1 MCSFGREK
9 PAAMKIFTLTFVL
22 WAFISNC
29 FCQGEVPVHNYY
41 TTGAL
46 EFLPNGTLA
55 EGANRIAYS
64 REYKKADPKLDPEEW
79 YEQPGHPE
87 KMRGFVSDAV
97 LFFDWWL
104 LNDTPEERYKFN
116 WTNSGYFELLVQK
129 KDAMFPEIVRIN
141 RADLEKYPNLLERFD
156 NIKPI
161 ELVFQLDFRS
171 ADIED
176 QAYWDFRHKYN
187 IMEDL
192 GSAGYSVNYSR
203 TLDGDMILYQYN
215 AERYRWTSRGITL
228 NGWDGFLN
236 FNYDKYKDK
245 RSRLIELF
253 RLGQKIAFSS
263 FYIKKITWEMADF
276 AYIVR
281 KYQEYEKGIDKPTAE
296 DVEKAPITAKKAGGD
311 LWDDTET
318 VDTETEP
325 FLDPTSGKYGIQTK
339 KKRSVVQPKYDYL
352 VQSTDGMNYLAS
364 IGNTAYLLNR
374 MGTVINSKTFPSIHS
389 LSNDMSVIITAE
401 SDKIEG
407 TRCYIHYEQYESMLP
422 GKGGMQKGY
431 GVGEDNMY
439 LLVESSDDDRTQAQK
454 DADKAAWAEE
464 KRRLIQNA
472 SQRFE
477 SMGYKKY

>member
-1 MCSFGREK
+1 
-9 PAAMKIFTLTFVL
+9 MKVFLMSISLWTTIFSCLSQGQVPINNYFV
-22 WAFISNC
+22 S
-29 FCQGEVPVHNYY
+29 
-41 TTGAL
+41 GAL
-46 EFLPNGTLA
+46 EFLPDGTLA

-64 REYKKADPKLDPEEW
+64 REYKKADPKLDPNEW

-97 LFFDWWL
+97 LFFEWWL
-104 LNDTPEERYKFN
+104 LTDTPEERYKFN

-129 KDAMFPEIVRIN
+129 KDAMFPEIIRIN
-141 RADLEKYPNLLERFD
+141 RSDLEKYPNLQERFD

-176 QAYWDFRHKYN
+176 QPYWDFRHKYN

-215 AERYRWTSRGITL
+215 AERYRWTSRGIPL

-253 RLGQKIAFSS
+253 RLGNQIAFSS

-325 FLDPTSGKYGIQTK
+325 FLDPTSRKFGIQTK
-339 KKRSVVQPKYDYL
+339 KKRSVVQPKYDQM

-364 IGNTAYLLNR
+364 IGNTVYLLNR
-374 MGTVINSKTFPSIHS
+374 MGTVINTKTYPSIRS
-389 LSNDMSVIITAE
+389 LNGDMSVTISMEDEDISGTIWYVRYGE
-401 SDKIEG
+401 S
-407 TRCYIHYEQYESMLP
+407 ESMLP
-422 GKGGMQKGY
+422 GKGGIEKYFSMNQRM
-431 GVGEDNMY
+431 V
-439 LLVESSDDDRTQAQK
+439 LFVENTELTYAEREAQNAEYDRREREEK
-454 DADKAAWAEE
+454 EKAAN
-464 KRRLIQNA
+464 KFR
-472 SQRFE
+472 

>member
-1 MCSFGREK
+1 
-9 PAAMKIFTLTFVL
+9 MKIFTLIAISVAFTFTGL
-22 WAFISNC
+22 S
-29 FCQGEVPVHNYY
+29 QGQVPINNFFVS
-41 TTGAL
+41 GAL
-46 EFLPNGTLA
+46 EFLPDGTLA

-64 REYKKADPKLDPEEW
+64 REYKKADPKLDPNEW

-97 LFFDWWL
+97 LFFEWWL

-116 WTNSGYFELLVQK
+116 WTNSGYFELLIQK

-141 RADLEKYPNLLERFD
+141 RSDLEKYPNLLERFD

-161 ELVFQLDFRS
+161 ELEFQLDFRS

-176 QAYWDFRHKYN
+176 QVYWDFRNKYN

-215 AERYRWTSRGITL
+215 AQRYRWTSRGITL

-253 RLGQKIAFSS
+253 RLGRQIAFSS

-325 FLDPTSGKYGIQTK
+325 FLDPTSRKFGIQTK
-339 KKRSVVQPKYDYL
+339 KKRSVVQPKYDQL

-364 IGNTAYLLNR
+364 IGNTVYLLNR
-374 MGTVINSKTFPSIHS
+374 MGTVINTKTYPSIRS
-389 LSNDMSVIITAE
+389 LNGDMSVTISMEDEDISGTIWYVRYGE
-401 SDKIEG
+401 S
-407 TRCYIHYEQYESMLP
+407 ESMLP
-422 GKGGMQKGY
+422 GKGGIEKYFSMNQRM
-431 GVGEDNMY
+431 V
-439 LLVESSDDDRTQAQK
+439 LFVESSELTTAEREAQNAEYDRREREEK
-454 DADKAAWAEE
+454 EKAAN
-464 KRRLIQNA
+464 KFR
-472 SQRFE
+472 